1 MLLFVSGVIL
11 ECILYFQSLIPPCG
25 YNPQTISP
33 FIRFLSEPLDKRNV
47 IYAHMVVSFLVLV
60 LLKRESCTLVT
71 ELSVELGRIK
81 ITFQPYFLQLAQL
94 VD

>member
-1 MLLFVSGVIL
+1 MLLFVLGVIF
-11 ECILYFQSLIPPCG
+11 EYILYFQPLILPCRC
-25 YNPQTISP
+25 NSQTISP

-47 IYAHMVVSFLVLV
+47 IYAYMVVSFPVLV

-94 VD
+94 LD